1 MRKLMIRWLLTAV
14 PLLLGVSALT
24 FVLASLVPGDAAK
37 SILGLNAN
45 PVQYHQLRQQLGL
58 DQPLWRRYLHW
69 LWRALHGDLG
79 QSIQSSGAVSS
90 ELTGRLAVTLSLVVG
105 AVLVAAVVG
114 VGLGLASALRG
125 GLLGRVVDVLSL
137 LGLAIPAYWLGL
149 VLVTFLAVRWEI
161 FPATGY
167 VPFADSP
174 VRWFESLVLPVLT
187 LAFSSAAPIAK
198 QTRDGVLSE
207 LGKDYV
213 AVLRARGISER
224 RIVLKH
230 VLRNAGTPVLSVVG
244 LVAIG
249 LFGGAVLVET
259 VFVLP
264 GLGGEVVSATSAHDI
279 PVIQG
284 VAVLFTGLVVIVN
297 LLVELGYAALNPK
310 VRA

>member
-1 MRKLMIRWLLTAV
+1 MRKLVIRWLLTAV

-24 FVLASLVPGDAAK
+24 FVLASLVPGDAAR
-37 SILGLNAN
+37 SILGLNAD
-45 PVQYHQLRQQLGL
+45 PAQYRQLRQQLGL
-58 DQPLWRRYLHW
+58 DKPLWQRYLHW
-69 LWRALHGDLG
+69 LWRAMHGDLG
-79 QSIQSSGAVSS
+79 QSIQSSGSVTS
-90 ELTGRLAVTLSLVVG
+90 ELGGRLGVTLSLVIG
-105 AVLVAAVVG
+105 AVLLAAVVG
-114 VGLGLASALRG
+114 VGLGLTSALRG
-125 GLLGRVVDVLSL
+125 GVLGKVVDVLSL
-137 LGLAIPAYWLGL
+137 LGLAVPTYWLGL
-149 VLVTFLAVRWEI
+149 VLVTFLAVRSEI

-174 VRWFESLVLPVLT
+174 TQWFESLVLPVIT

-198 QTRDGVLSE
+198 QTRDGVLAE

-224 RIVLKH
+224 RIILKH

-244 LVAIG
+244 LVAVG

-264 GLGGEVVSATSAHDI
+264 GLGGEVVSATGAHDI

-284 VAVLFTGLVVIVN
+284 VAVFFTALVVIVN